1 MRYLTLALVIFLTTS
16 HMTAGQMIKG
26 RITNQSGES
35 IPYAT
40 VYIQEL
46 KQGTTSN
53 TKGDYE
59 IKLPP
64 GKYMVTYQS
73 LGFEPVFYNAIIT
86 NQIILKDVVLPL
98 QFYEIPEVRIT
109 ASGEDPAYGI
119 MRKAIGLA
127 PYYLN
132 HVSYYKASVY
142 IKGNLVINRIPR
154 ILKKSMKI
162 ESSSRG
168 TSISA
173 GGEPPKKQQN
183 NIKEGETY
191 MMESL
196 NEMEFTSPDKYVQKV
211 ISLQSTI
218 PSEGDGISPMSYIE
232 ASFYEPIL
240 VDMAISP
247 LSPQAFSHYKF
258 KYLGASLQGNYTVN
272 KIQVIPRRKSQQLF
286 SGTIYIIDDL
296 WCLHSVDLTNENL
309 AGKVRVQQLYIP
321 VQDDIWMP
329 VSHQFEI
336 NIGIMGFK
344 ADAGYGSS
352 IKYLEVRP
360 NTTLKKPIS
369 ESAQYKARY
378 DQKDTVPTK
387 TNEQIEKIL
396 QKDEISNRDMARLSK
411 LMKKESD
418 NSLPDSVKDNL
429 EVKDNTTRI
438 IEKDANKKDS
448 IYWNDIR
455 PIPLSS
461 GELKSLRVR
470 DSIRVELSLQQP
482 DNDSIPQGVVKKKG
496 KFVRS
501 ANDFAFGHAWSD
513 TLGNRLNFGGLIDL
527 KNLSFNTIDG
537 FVYGINFRYNKAW
550 KNKYDLSIYPDFRYA
565 FSREKL
571 MWRVNGNFRYA
582 GIEQK
587 MIMFRMG
594 ISSKDLNTNGSIN
607 QLLNTAA
614 TLFFK
619 KNYLKIYES
628 RYFGLGYK
636 RELANGLYLELNAN
650 YDDRRVLENTT
661 NFSLSKAKREYSN
674 NIPGNKYLTAGSN
687 FYNFPIDQK
696 HGEFVTNVTYTP
708 YQKYRISNKNKIP
721 LGSDW
726 PTFSLT
732 WKHGINEFKDLPDK
746 IKHFDAISY
755 EINSNRDLGGFN
767 EISWNFRSGGF
778 INNRSVPYYDFF
790 HFNSQSLPFLI
801 ENYMGAFML
810 SEYYSLST
818 PEFFAEAHIKYTTP
832 YLLLKLLPVL
842 SNTLMR
848 ENLSLSYLG
857 ARYNKNYTEIGYSLS
872 EFMFF
877 GMVGVYVG
885 FEDFR
890 YKQVGAKLVFRFN

>member
-1 MRYLTLALVIFLTTS
+1 
-16 HMTAGQMIKG
+16 MTAGQMIKG

-59 IKLPP
+59 IRLLP
-64 GKYMVTYQS
+64 GKYLVIYQS
-73 LGFEPVFYNAIIT
+73 LGFEPVYYDATVT
-86 NQIILKDVVLPL
+86 NQTSIKDVVLPL

-132 HVSYYKASVY
+132 HVNYYKASVY

-154 ILKKSMKI
+154 ILQKSMKM

-173 GGEPPKKQQN
+173 GSDPPKKQGNQ
-183 NIKEGETY
+183 IKEGDTY

-352 IKYLEVRP
+352 IKYLEVKP
-360 NTTLKKPIS
+360 NTTLQKPIS
-369 ESAQYKARY
+369 ESAQYTARFE
-378 DQKDTVPTK
+378 QKDTVPTVPTK
-387 TNEQIEKIL
+387 ENEQIEKIL
-396 QKDEISNRDMARLSK
+396 QKEELTNRDMARLSK

-455 PIPLSS
+455 PIPLST

-470 DSIRVELSLQQP
+470 DSIRAELSLQQP
-482 DNDSIPQGVVKKKG
+482 DNDSIPQGAVKTKG
-496 KFVRS
+496 KFMRTV
-501 ANDFAFGHAWSD
+501 NDIAFGHTWSD
-513 TLGNRLNFGGLIDL
+513 SLGRRLNFGGLIDV
-527 KNLSFNTIDG
+527 KNLSFITVDG
-537 FVYGINFRYNKAW
+537 FVYGVNFRYNKAW
-550 KNKYDLSIYPDFRYA
+550 
-565 FSREKL
+565 
-571 MWRVNGNFRYA
+571 
-582 GIEQK
+582 
-587 MIMFRMG
+587 
-594 ISSKDLNTNGSIN
+594 
-607 QLLNTAA
+607 
-614 TLFFK
+614 
-619 KNYLKIYES
+619 
-628 RYFGLGYK
+628 
-636 RELANGLYLELNAN
+636 
-650 YDDRRVLENTT
+650 
-661 NFSLSKAKREYSN
+661 
-674 NIPGNKYLTAGSN
+674 
-687 FYNFPIDQK
+687 
-696 HGEFVTNVTYTP
+696 
-708 YQKYRISNKNKIP
+708 
-721 LGSDW
+721 
-726 PTFSLT
+726 
-732 WKHGINEFKDLPDK
+732 
-746 IKHFDAISY
+746 
-755 EINSNRDLGGFN
+755 
-767 EISWNFRSGGF
+767 
-778 INNRSVPYYDFF
+778 
-790 HFNSQSLPFLI
+790 
-801 ENYMGAFML
+801 
-810 SEYYSLST
+810 
-818 PEFFAEAHIKYTTP
+818 
-832 YLLLKLLPVL
+832 
-842 SNTLMR
+842 
-848 ENLSLSYLG
+848 
-857 ARYNKNYTEIGYSLS
+857 
-872 EFMFF
+872 
-877 GMVGVYVG
+877 
-885 FEDFR
+885 
-890 YKQVGAKLVFRFN
+890 